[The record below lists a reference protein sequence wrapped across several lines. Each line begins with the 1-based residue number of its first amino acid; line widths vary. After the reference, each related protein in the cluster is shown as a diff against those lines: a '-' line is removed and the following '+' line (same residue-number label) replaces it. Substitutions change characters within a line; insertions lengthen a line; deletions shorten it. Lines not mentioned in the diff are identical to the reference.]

1 MSIIY
6 VCYVVVFYEGNGDY
20 LDGNGKCFYL
30 MSFGFNFEV
39 KVVLEMIWECRDGGV
54 DDRRF
59 MVEMIV
65 DVLILLDF

>member
-1 MSIIY
+1 MVWEIDLFKIDVVSIIY

-39 KVVLEMIWECRDGGV
+39 KVVLEMI
-54 DDRRF
+54 
-59 MVEMIV
+59 
-65 DVLILLDF
+65 